1 MKLKKIKAFKAI
13 NAMGEIIET
22 LSKTQAYQWAG
33 QGGLVK
39 NTFVYGGHQ

>member
-1 MKLKKIKAFKAI
+1 MKLNKIKAFKAI

-39 NTFVYGGHQ
+39 DTFIHKGGQ

>member
-1 MKLKKIKAFKAI
+1 MKLNKVKAFKAI

-22 LSKTQAYQWAG
+22 LSKSQAYQWAG

-39 NTFVYGGHQ
+39 YTFVHRKGT